1 MNHYYENRP
10 STFGKWMSRLV
21 LGVLFLGLAVAAY
34 FLIPLIRNAFGGSPP
49 APPPPAQAENPSVQK
64 AAKISTDVAR
74 RIAIHNT
81 LPERSM
87 LGIGFLHEGQDT
99 NSATMQDL
107 IQTLAIELSN
117 SQALG
122 TLRTLVET
130 RAMIK
135 EQSELA
141 KSIDPKVA
149 KEAAKQLEK
158 LENDKAALIEHL
170 RETLNTEGFELTAE
184 QVEALAASP
193 NAEDLATL
201 ITSFQAL
208 RLVTMEMEDRLRVA
222 PSAALAK
229 DYYGSYSVLLIVMDK
244 IQNKA
249 MQNIQKIYIPKA
261 DSLAAEAQHVIDH
274 AKETLQ
280 RRNTLPL
287 GSEEK
292 QSLQFNIAT
301 NEESQRRAHRLRAK
315 LEKNLSILR
324 EANLRLKNSIEAAAN
339 SHRTMLVRTEI
350 DRLDLHST
358 REFEEIQKLVLPPM
372 AALNFAD
379 PDRPEVSP
387 RKTTVL
393 D

>member
-1 MNHYYENRP
+1 
-10 STFGKWMSRLV
+10 
-21 LGVLFLGLAVAAY
+21 
-34 FLIPLIRNAFGGSPP
+34 
-49 APPPPAQAENPSVQK
+49 
-64 AAKISTDVAR
+64 
-74 RIAIHNT
+74 
-81 LPERSM
+81 M

-99 NSATMQDL
+99 NQTTMESL

-117 SQALG
+117 SEALG

-130 RAMIK
+130 RARIK

-141 KSIDPKVA
+141 KSIDPKIA
-149 KEAAKQLEK
+149 EAAAKQLAK
-158 LENDKAALIEHL
+158 LEKDKAALIEHL
-170 RETLNTEGFELTAE
+170 RETLNTEGFELTAD

-208 RLVTMEMEDRLRVA
+208 RLVTLEMEDRLRVA
-222 PSAALAK
+222 PSAELAK
-229 DYYGSYSVLLIVMDK
+229 DYYGSYCVLLIVMEK
-244 IQNKA
+244 IQNTA

-261 DSLAAEAQHVIDH
+261 DSLADESQYVIDH

-280 RRNTLPL
+280 RTETKSLPL
-287 GSEEK
+287 RPEEK
-292 QSLQFNIAT
+292 QILQFNIAT
-301 NEESQRRAHRLRAK
+301 NEESLRRAHRLRSK

-324 EANLRLKNSIEAAAN
+324 EANLRLKNSIDAAMN

-379 PDRPEVSP
+379 PDRPEVTP
-387 RKTTVL
+387 RKSTAL